1 MYSGEMRPLQHDLSV
16 FKKLEL
22 EREPV
27 GVKFLY
33 NKPDGIK
40 RLEKKLGLCEM
51 LPEAQKGA
59 AFYADKDNHECAGP
73 LVLGLVDLDPFFESG
88 QLGPKLEIFQET
100 RANRR
105 LYHDIP
111 KLQNGTCNYIIFAPL
126 HAMDFEPDVFVVTGK
141 ARQAE
146 IILRSLSYST
156 GKKYI
161 SRGTPVLGCAWTFIY
176 PYNSGEVNFSVSG
189 LTFGHIAREV
199 LPEGLVTV
207 SIPFDVLSLM
217 IENLNEMK
225 WVLPSYTE
233 GRDNYNERFKRETER
248 RLNSNT

>member
-1 MYSGEMRPLQHDLSV
+1 MNSEEMRPLKTDLSI
-16 FKKLEL
+16 FKKLNL

-33 NKPDGIK
+33 NKPEEIR

-51 LPEAQKGA
+51 LTEAHKGT
-59 AFYADKDNHECAGP
+59 AFYADEDNHECAGP
-73 LVLGLVDLDPFFESG
+73 LVLGLVEMDPFFESG
-88 QLGPKLEIFQET
+88 QLGPKLEVFQEA

-105 LYHDIP
+105 LYQDIP
-111 KLQNGTCNYIIFAPL
+111 KLVKGSCNYIVFAPL
-126 HAMDFEPDVFVVTGK
+126 SALDFEPDVLVITGR

-146 IILRSLSYST
+146 IVLRSLSYST

-161 SRGTPVLGCAWTFIY
+161 SKGTPVLGCAWTFIY

-207 SIPFDVLSLM
+207 SIPFDVLLLM
-217 IENLNEMK
+217 INNLSEMK
-225 WVLPSYTE
+225 WVLPAYTE
-233 GRDNYNERFKRETER
+233 GRDNYNERFKRETGD
-248 RLNSNT
+248 RLAEVK

>member
-1 MYSGEMRPLQHDLSV
+1 MYSGEMRPLKHDLSV
-16 FKKLEL
+16 FKELEL
-22 EREPV
+22 ELEPV

-33 NKPDGIK
+33 NKPEGIK
-40 RLEKKLGLCEM
+40 RLEKKIGLCEM
-51 LPEAQKGA
+51 LPEAQKGD

-73 LVLGLVDLDPFFESG
+73 LVLGLIDLDPFFESG
-88 QLGPKLEIFQET
+88 QLGPKLEIFQEA

-111 KLQNGTCNYIIFAPL
+111 KLEKGTCNYVIFAPL
-126 HAMDFEPDVFVVTGK
+126 HALDFEPDVFIVTGK

-156 GKKYI
+156 GKKYL
-161 SRGTPVLGCAWTFIY
+161 SKGTPVLGCAWTFIY
-176 PYNSGEVNFSVSG
+176 PYNSGEVNFSISG

-199 LPEGLVTV
+199 LPEGLVSV
-207 SIPFDVLSLM
+207 SIPFDVLALM

-233 GRDNYNERFKRETER
+233 GRDNYNERFKRETEGPVSSF
-248 RLNSNT
+248 N